1 MKHFFSTLKAA
12 VIVAIAAGT
21 LIGCSSKDEEP
32 LSADNILRS
41 FDVLMSNNKDMP
53 QSSYGVI
60 SGNIIY
66 LTLPKGSSS
75 MKYIPTYNN
84 GEGSHLVISQRE
96 VLSGI
101 DETALPDNSS
111 VISVAPDGST
121 MEYTLLVREGDSRID
136 HSVYQMMKD
145 YSIPGVSLCI
155 TQNEELSY
163 AAGYGYA
170 DEEKK
175 ERTLPTHL
183 FRLASMSKCQTSIC
197 IMRLIEDGK
206 LSITD
211 RVFGD
216 KGILKDE
223 FSGPYVSGAD
233 RVTIQDLLEHTS
245 GWTSDPDPMFTSD
258 SRFYGKSLD
267 DRIKY
272 VIGNIQQTYQPGTK
286 YSYYN
291 LGFGI
296 LGRVIEKVSG
306 QPYEQFLKEK
316 IHAPLGITNIHV
328 GGDRAGR
335 RADEVVYYSQDGTN
349 GYGNDMKVI
358 AAAGGLIA
366 SGVDLMKL
374 MCGVDYGTKVP
385 DILKKE
391 TLDLMYTPSEAYSR
405 YAKGWRVNYPGSNKH
420 WASYHSG
427 NLAGTGVLWVRG
439 NNGRNAVILCN
450 SRSYKDGFDDA
461 LYTILLD
468 II

>member
-1 MKHFFSTLKAA
+1 MKNICTLFKIAVATFAA
-12 VIVAIAAGT
+12 ALIIVS
-21 LIGCSSKDEEP
+21 CSKQEKEP
-32 LSADNILRS
+32 LSSDNILRS
-41 FDVLMSNNKDMP
+41 FDLQMSNNPYLK
-53 QSSYGVI
+53 QSSFGVI

-66 LTLPKGSSS
+66 LTIPQGQSSQ
-75 MKYIPTYNN
+75 KFIPTYNN
-84 GEGSHLVISQRE
+84 GNGSYLVIGQRE
-96 VLSGI
+96 ILSGI
-101 DETALPDNSS
+101 DETTLPDNSS

-121 MEYTLLVREGDSRID
+121 IEYTLLVREGDARID
-136 HSVYQMMKD
+136 YSVYQLMKE
-145 YSIPGVSLCI
+145 YSVPGVSLCI

-163 AAGYGYA
+163 SAGYGYA
-170 DEEKK
+170 DAENKV
-175 ERTLPTHL
+175 RTLPTHL

-197 IMRLIEDGK
+197 IMKLIEEGK
-206 LSITD
+206 LSISD

-216 KGILKDE
+216 KGILKDD
-223 FSGPYVSGAD
+223 FPGPYVSGAD
-233 RVTIQDLLEHTS
+233 AVTIQDLLEHTS

-272 VIGNIQQTYQPGTK
+272 VIGNVKQTYPPGTQ

-296 LGRVIEKVSG
+296 LGRVIEKISG
-306 QPYEQFLKEK
+306 QPYEQFLKEN

-335 RADEVVYYSQDGTN
+335 RADEVVYYSQEGTN

-391 TLDLMYTPSEAYSR
+391 TLDLMYTPSAAYSR
-405 YAKGWRVNYPGSNKH
+405 YAKGWRVNYPGNNN

-439 NNGRNAVILCN
+439 NNGKNAVILCN

-468 II
+468 VI